1 MSLGTEGVFRNIQKF
16 LDQHG
21 GDFDS
26 IDEVM
31 DHAIALHNEGLLVF
45 DDEDD
50 ASRAPD
56 LFEAAM

>member
-1 MSLGTEGVFRNIQKF
+1 
-16 LDQHG
+16 
-21 GDFDS
+21 
-26 IDEVM
+26 M